1 MNESNLLKKLA
12 PVGVA
17 AFSAVSII
25 GITST
30 KVQAATAYAYSEA
43 NFDVD
48 ITTTGFTIPGF
59 FTETADSA
67 ELRFPEMSD
76 GNADFTDADQACVDN
91 TGTGPIACK
100 VIDNTF
106 LGTFL
111 DSAGLAVTD
120 GPVGQL
126 NADYARSD
134 VIITSAS
141 TSDVEGINA
150 AETFVDDLDKT
161 VGDADAEW
169 EYGTEQFTAEE
180 GDILTIDLLGYYDL
194 IIELENNGDFE
205 GFAESEYEFGIFLDG
220 VNLLAFASENDLVEN
235 ADNTG
240 QFQAN
245 TGFFGLLPPPDIF
258 QFSEAIS
265 RTNLEGREG
274 LSQELDCNSQVD
286 GAQSCSFDIVF
297 GFGDGQIAPGTYD
310 LTIESLEE
318 VTARAEA
325 DTVPEP
331 ASIIGLL
338 TVSGLGLALK
348 RKKRL

>member
-1 MNESNLLKKLA
+1 MNKPHFLQKLA

-17 AFSAVSII
+17 ALGMIAAT

-30 KVQAATAYAYSEA
+30 KAEAATAYAYSEA
-43 NFDVD
+43 NFDVG

-67 ELRFPEMSD
+67 ELRFPEMFD
-76 GNADFTDADQACVDN
+76 ANADFTDAAQACVN
-91 TGTGPIACK
+91 NAVTGPGACL
-100 VIDNTF
+100 VPPNTF
-106 LGTFL
+106 VGFL
-111 DSAGLAVTD
+111 PGSGLD
-120 GPVGQL
+120 GPVGQN

-134 VIITSAS
+134 VQIRSAS
-141 TSDVEGINA
+141 TSGVEGINA
-150 AETFVDDLDKT
+150 AETYVDDVDKT
-161 VGDADAEW
+161 VGDGDAEW

-180 GDILTIDLLGYYDL
+180 GDILAIDLSGYYDL
-194 IIELENNGDFE
+194 IIELENNGDFQ
-205 GFAESEYEFGIFLDG
+205 GSAESEYEFGIFLDG
-220 VNLLAFASENDLVEN
+220 VNLLAFAAGNDLVQN

-245 TGFFGLLPPPDIF
+245 TVSQGIGLPPTNF
-258 QFSEAIS
+258 EFSEAIS
-265 RTNLEGREG
+265 RTNLEGREV
-274 LSQELDCNSQVD
+274 LNQQLDCNSQVD

-325 DTVPEP
+325 GTIPEP
-331 ASIIGLL
+331 ASILGLL

-348 RKKRL
+348 RKKQL